1 MAIIK
6 PSEMKV
12 EQQIYSQKTGWKVL
26 TNSLAKESIDLAL
39 VFGAPELIRKRDL
52 INDITTKY
60 GNAVLLGCSTS
71 GEIMGQH
78 VNDDSLT
85 VTAIDFERTPIK
97 SVKVLIPNVSKSFE
111 AGKEIAD
118 LLPKEGLKH
127 IFLLSDGL
135 QVNGTE
141 LARGLKENIGDDVSV
156 SGGLAG
162 DGTRFLETFVLDTI
176 SAERNTIHA
185 IGFYGDFIHF
195 GFGSFGGWKSFGIN
209 RKVTRS
215 EGSVLFEIDGQPALQ
230 LYKSFLGEKASE
242 LPASGLLF
250 PLSVKSEGREEAVV
264 RTILAVNETDQSITF
279 AGDIPVG
286 STVSLM
292 KAGMDDLI
300 EGSEF
305 AARKSIEGLMGNS
318 PSLAILISCVGRKLV
333 LKQQV
338 EEEIESASKHFSPST
353 AITGFYSYGELSPFT
368 NQGKCDLHN
377 QTMTI
382 TTISEA

>member
-1 MAIIK
+1 
-6 PSEMKV
+6 MKV
-12 EQQIYSQKTGWKVL
+12 EQQFYSQQTGWKVI
-26 TNSLAKESIDLAL
+26 TNSLVKETIDLAL
-39 VFGAPELIRKRDL
+39 VFGSPELIRKQDL
-52 INDITTKY
+52 INDITNKY
-60 GNAVLLGCSTS
+60 GNAILLGCSTS
-71 GEIMGQH
+71 GEIIGQQ
-78 VNDDSLT
+78 VKNDSLT
-85 VTAIDFERTPIK
+85 VTAINFEKTPIK
-97 SVKVLIPNVSKSFE
+97 SVKVSISSISKSYD
-111 AGKEIAD
+111 AGKEIAG
-118 LLPKEGLKH
+118 LLPAENLKH

-141 LARGLKENIGDDVSV
+141 LARGLKENTKDDVSV

-162 DGTRFLETFVLDTI
+162 DGTRFVETFVLDTI
-176 SAERNTIHA
+176 SAEKNTIHA
-185 IGFYGDFIHF
+185 IGFYGDYIHF
-195 GFGSFGGWKSFGIN
+195 GFGSFGGWKSFGID

-230 LYKSFLGEKASE
+230 LYKSFLGEKANE
-242 LPASGLLF
+242 LPSSGLLF
-250 PLSVKSEGREEAVV
+250 PLSVKSAGREEAVV

-279 AGDIPVG
+279 AGDIPQG
-286 STVSLM
+286 ATVSLM

-300 EGSEF
+300 DGSEY
-305 AARKSIEGLMGNS
+305 AASKSIEGLNGNS
-318 PSLAILISCVGRKLV
+318 PELAILISCVGRKLV

-338 EEEIESASKHFSPST
+338 EEEIESASKHFSEST